1 MKTNLSCRVVV
12 LWKYLLSGLFVHLH
26 LQRYCKHLHFFFVCN
41 SKRIKNPYVEMYM
54 LNNNWSKECDSLV
67 IEGKKVLQWLFITM
81 QLMKFENYLQMF
93 KCDSSWSMN
102 EFVGILYDKVP
113 QWNWINLQLMKF
125 EKYKSSCCWKALW

>member
-1 MKTNLSCRVVV
+1 MTFYNYAVDEV
-12 LWKYLLSGLFVHLH
+12 WKL
-26 LQRYCKHLHFFFVCN
+26 
-41 SKRIKNPYVEMYM
+41 
-54 LNNNWSKECDSLV
+54 
-67 IEGKKVLQWLFITM
+67 
-81 QLMKFENYLQMF
+81 LQMF